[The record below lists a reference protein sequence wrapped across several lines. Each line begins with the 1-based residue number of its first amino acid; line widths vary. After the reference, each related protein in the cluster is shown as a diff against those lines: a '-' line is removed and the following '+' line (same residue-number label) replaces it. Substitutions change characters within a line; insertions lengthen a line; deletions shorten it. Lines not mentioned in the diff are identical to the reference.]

1 MIQFLVTA
9 VSNAAI
15 YALVAVSLNVV
26 YRSSGILNFGAGYMV
41 AIAGIFYVNEMSA
54 DIVGIVLTM
63 LVAVLLSV
71 VAYFASTWWGQRTK
85 LDHVALSLALLGFGM
100 VLDFVAGR
108 VWATEGYSADAM
120 IDGTLTIGDTTFAT
134 ERVLAVL
141 LAAVFIAGVLVFVD
155 RTMAGNAL
163 EATAADSELAG
174 MYGVRTGVVACVAWA
189 LAGGAIGLAGI
200 LQSSISAVSMD
211 NALPLV
217 IYGIAAAVV
226 GGLGSI
232 RNAVVGA
239 LAVAGVQAAFSQFIS
254 PRYSVSMVFVL
265 LFLVLAL
272 RPAGLFVNAR
282 NAERV

>member
-1 MIQFLVTA
+1 MIQFLVTML
-9 VSNAAI
+9 SNASI

-54 DIVGIVLTM
+54 SVVGVVVTVLAS
-63 LVAVLLSV
+63 VVLSL
-71 VAYFASTWWGQRTK
+71 VAYFTSTWWGQRTH
-85 LDHVALSLALLGFGM
+85 LDHVALSLALLGFGL

-108 VWATEGYSADAM
+108 VWSSEGFSADSLL
-120 IDGTLTIGDTTFAT
+120 DGTFTVGGTTFAR
-134 ERVLAVL
+134 ERVLAVV
-141 LAAVFIAGVLVFVD
+141 LAGIFILGVLVFVD

-163 EATAADSELAG
+163 EATAADRELAG

-200 LQSSISAVSMD
+200 LQSSISAVSMAS
-211 NALPLV
+211 ALPLV

-239 LAVAGVQAAFSQFIS
+239 LAVAGVQAAFTQFVS

>member
-1 MIQFLVTA
+1 A
-9 VSNAAI
+9 SI
-15 YALVAVSLNVV
+15 YALIAVSLNVV

-41 AIAGIFYVNEMSA
+41 AISGIFYVNEMSA
-54 DIVGIVLTM
+54 NVVGIVVTM
-63 LVAVLLSV
+63 LAAVLLGLV
-71 VAYFASTWWGQRTK
+71 TYFVSTWWGQRTK
-85 LDHVALSLALLGFGM
+85 LDHVALSLALLGFGL
-100 VLDFVAGR
+100 VLDFLAGRIWTTEGFSADSMINGTITVAG
-108 VWATEGYSADAM
+108 
-120 IDGTLTIGDTTFAT
+120 TTFAT
-134 ERVLAVL
+134 ERVLAIVL
-141 LAAVFIAGVLVFVD
+141 AGIFIAGVLFFVD

-174 MYGVRTGVVACVAWA
+174 MYGVRTGIVACVAWA
-189 LAGGAIGLAGI
+189 LAGAAAGLAGI
-200 LQSSISAVSMD
+200 LQSSISAVSMA

-239 LAVAGVQAAFSQFIS
+239 LAVAGVQAAFTQFVS